1 MEAEGF
7 LQAELADAVN
17 DYLADRGH
25 PATVSDRTIRNWLT
39 GQTSWPHTAQRAALE
54 AVFGCPIAELGFTR
68 PRRNSSEPLEDEPL
82 LRRALLASATAAAT
96 ATVTPAL
103 SGPRRIGSS
112 DIERLN
118 ARFAQIVAADHR
130 QGGALAVETQALA
143 MAGQALALQQQGT
156 ASERTRKALYACAAA
171 FTSSAMWA
179 AIDGRRFNSA
189 QTHFDRAATLAAMSG
204 DSSIAFRIWS
214 HAGSMYRHL
223 GRPSDGL
230 AANDVARNLR
240 LTRRDPMFA
249 ALGHARQAAILALT
263 GDPAAV
269 QRSLACAQQA
279 FDRAD
284 PQAERPLWINA
295 HFDQAELDSLATTAH
310 LALADYAQAE
320 AHAHRS
326 LAVLRPHLNRSLAIT
341 TARLARAQLGQGDLE
356 PALTNAA
363 TLLEGSAAQ
372 HPRIVGMLSDITRTL
387 HTIAPTSQT
396 TLDWD
401 ARIHD
406 LTPGRTP

>member
-17 DYLADRGH
+17 GYLARQGH
-25 PATVSDRTIRNWLT
+25 PATVSDRTIRNWLAGT
-39 GQTSWPHTAQRAALE
+39 TRWPHAAQRAALE
-54 AVFGCPIAELGFTR
+54 AVFGCPVTQLGFTR
-68 PRRNSSEPLEDEPL
+68 PRRNAPAPHEDDPMH
-82 LRRALLASATAAAT
+82 RRALFATATAAAA
-96 ATVTPAL
+96 ATVAPAITA
-103 SGPRRIGSS
+103 PRRIGSS
-112 DIERLN
+112 DIARLN

-156 ASERTRKALYACAAA
+156 ASERTRRALYACAAA

-179 AIDGRRFNSA
+179 AIDGRRFSNA

-204 DSSIAFRIWS
+204 DPSIAFRIWS

-223 GRPSDGL
+223 GRPGDGL

-249 ALGHARQAAILALT
+249 ALGHSRHAAILALT
-263 GDPAAV
+263 GDTAAV
-269 QRSLACAQQA
+269 QRSLACAQRA

-284 PQAERPLWINA
+284 PQAERPLWINS
-295 HFDQAELDSLATTAH
+295 HFDQAELDSLSTTAY

-326 LAVLRPHLNRSLAIT
+326 LAVLRPHLSRSHAIT

-363 TLLEGSAAQ
+363 TLLEGTAAQ
-372 HPRIVGMLSDITRTL
+372 HPRIVGMLGDITRTL

-396 TLDWD
+396 TLDWE

>member
-17 DYLADRGH
+17 DHLAAHGH
-25 PATVSDRTIRNWLT
+25 PATVSDRTIRHWLT
-39 GQTSWPHTAQRAALE
+39 GTTHWPHSAQRTALE
-54 AVFGCPIAELGFTR
+54 AVFGCPVTQLGFAR
-68 PRRNSSEPLEDEPL
+68 HRRNAPAPHEDDPLH
-82 LRRALLASATAAAT
+82 RRTLLATATAAAT
-96 ATVTPAL
+96 ATVAPAVTT
-103 SGPRRIGSS
+103 PRRIGSS

-130 QGGALAVETQALA
+130 QGGAQAVETQALA

-179 AIDGRRFNSA
+179 AIDGRRFSNA

-204 DSSIAFRIWS
+204 DPSIAFRIWS

-223 GRPSDGL
+223 GRPAEGL

-249 ALGHARQAAILALT
+249 ALGHSRHAAILALT
-263 GDPAAV
+263 GDTAAV

-284 PQAERPLWINA
+284 PQAERPLWINS
-295 HFDQAELDSLATTAH
+295 HFDQAELDSLSTTAY

-326 LAVLRPHLNRSLAIT
+326 LAVLRPHLSRSHAIT
-341 TARLARAQLGQGDLE
+341 TARLARAQLGQGEIE
-356 PALTNAA
+356 PALANAA
-363 TLLEGSAAQ
+363 TLLEGTAAQ

-387 HTIAPTSQT
+387 HTIAPASQT